1 MFRNPQF
8 IYTIPLMLV
17 FLTLLYVNSRRER
30 KRRIRSLSNIGE
42 LKGPHRNH
50 CVIRSR
56 LKATFIILGL
66 ICLMVAIARPQLGFE
81 WKEQPKTKRNLL
93 IVLDISRSMLVEDVY
108 PNRLER
114 AKFLIQE
121 IIEGEPT
128 TSIGLLVFA
137 GDGFL
142 QCPITEDHRSL
153 LETLSEQSPDLL
165 KQQGSD
171 IARVL
176 LMLPEVLE
184 NPDKDTVILLSDG
197 EDHSQQLSKALQFL
211 RNQNIRVHTICVGTE
226 KGGLIPNRNSA
237 VATEPYF
244 YDKSGNV
251 VYSKANPLRLQYI
264 AREMGGSFEHF
275 QSENYSIRR
284 IHEMLNELVP
294 TEKPELGKKK
304 IPVDYYQVPL
314 LVAFIL
320 LCLDLAMGTRKP
332 DSTPQAEQS

>member
-17 FLTLLYVNSRRER
+17 FLTLLYVNSRRKR
-30 KRRIRSLSNIGE
+30 KKRIRSLSNIGE
-42 LKGPHRNH
+42 LKGPQRNH

-66 ICLMVAIARPQLGFE
+66 ICLMLAIARPQFGFV
-81 WKEQPKTKRNLL
+81 WKEQPKTSQNLL

-128 TSIGLLVFA
+128 TNIGLLIFA
-137 GDGFL
+137 GDAFL

-153 LETLSEQSPDLL
+153 LETLSEQSPDLM

-171 IARVL
+171 IAKVL

-184 NPDKDTVILLSDG
+184 NPDKDTVILISDG
-197 EDHSQQLSKALQFL
+197 EDHSQHLSGALQFL
-211 RNQNIRVHTICVGTE
+211 QNRKIRLHAICVGTE
-226 KGGLIPNRNSA
+226 KGGLIPNRNSSDT
-237 VATEPYF
+237 TEPYF

-251 VYSKANPLRLQYI
+251 VYSKADPPRLQYI
-264 AREMGGSFEHF
+264 ARELDGSFEHF
-275 QSENYSIRR
+275 QSENYSIRG
-284 IHEMLNELVP
+284 IHEMLNELIP
-294 TEKPELGKKK
+294 ADKMETGKKK
-304 IPVDYYQVPL
+304 LPVDYYQIPL
-314 LVAFIL
+314 LIAFML

-332 DSTPQAEQS
+332 DPAPQAEQS